1 MVFKGCGRC
10 GGDMFKE
17 DDLGETELVCLQCG
31 SRRVLTSRFSA
42 EMSETMAIQ
51 VTDLLARKPVGLAA

>member
-1 MVFKGCGRC
+1 MLYKGCKRC

-31 SRRVLTSRFSA
+31 SRHTLSLGASA
-42 EMSETMAIQ
+42 GMSAD
-51 VTDLLARKPVGLAA
+51 VAKHLRRLLAQRRERAAA